1 MEGGGGDRE
10 NGQGQERGDRGGSG
24 AGNLGQGGQGSG
36 APLGSSSQAHT
47 GQNDQ
52 ASVVNILSQIRAGR
66 SGRVYASQIQR
77 QPNALTRAQSLGTST
92 TTDAQGRFQIHSY
105 NSSPGGG
112 PQMDIC
118 APLPGVPGGLDILTQ
133 DPEAITS
140 VVRAML
146 QQPGVSSVDVVI
158 FPNHSA
164 EQLDEIARTTGS
176 PIQPAELSG
185 VNFRTVR
192 RRARRQ
198 ARAARRQAREA
209 AAQPAPSNETNVEP
223 PAPSDLS
230 WLQVLEDHRREVGKA
245 FSPPRFFPWTRDF
258 TREWVRRLH
267 DASRAAAP
275 RFYDTADREVLPVDP
290 ETASLQVIDQ
300 RYGTTGL

>member
-133 DPEAITS
+133 DPEAIVS
-140 VVRAML
+140 VVRATL
-146 QQPGVSSVDVVI
+146 QQPGVSSVEVVI

-164 EQLDEIARTTGS
+164 EQLDEMARTTGS

-192 RRARRQ
+192 RAARRR

-209 AAQPAPSNETNVEP
+209 AAQPAPSNETNIEP
-223 PAPSDLS
+223 PDDFDGANTAS
-230 WLQVLEDHRREVGKA
+230 RREGMAAYFRHHGVDQGV
-245 FSPPRFFPWTRDF
+245 SRWRRDMEQPVCRLIR
-258 TREWVRRLH
+258 RE
-267 DASRAAAP
+267 
-275 RFYDTADREVLPVDP
+275 
-290 ETASLQVIDQ
+290 
-300 RYGTTGL
+300 GTTQLSVAALEFRVDMATWGAICESSPLSQPSMS